1 MKINIEKLFL
11 DERVMTFVS
20 ILSAI
25 CGFISLII
33 LVLSH
38 EITLLD
44 SFDKTVKII
53 LTLLTLWTFSRFH
66 WDAMK
71 GLMGGLL
78 FAFLYQEC
86 FLVLGKLWG
95 ETSDFDYYL
104 VMGVQGSLYL
114 AAESMSFLMTIII
127 TINHFVLN
135 YSRLDNINNVIF
147 NQICIV
153 FKIVL
158 YLLLLGVNVFLNIPL
173 FMQINYGIEYLS
185 DLCIIIMI
193 ICIDTHLDNFKAVRQ
208 DLKKAKKGK

>member
-44 SFDKTVKII
+44 SFDKTVKLI

-95 ETSDFDYYL
+95 ETSDFDYFL

-158 YLLLLGVNVFLNIPL
+158 YLLLLGINVFLNIPL

>member
-25 CGFISLII
+25 CGFISLMI
-33 LVLSH
+33 LFVLH

-44 SFDKTVKII
+44 AFDKTVKII